1 MALGR
6 HAGRTGTEIEP
17 PGRRESAARSQ
28 TLVEEQAWRM
38 QNKRALRAGL

>member
-1 MALGR
+1 MALGK
-6 HAGRTGTEIEP
+6 HASRTEP